1 MAGVKGRSGGA
12 RKSTRP
18 DAKRA
23 GRRKTFASVR
33 IPIFDVKPILDAL
46 MPLHATMERGTPA
59 EVGMAFLVAGLWS
72 EINVAE

>member
-1 MAGVKGRSGGA
+1 MAGKKGRSGGA

-23 GRRKTFASVR
+23 GRPKAFATVR
-33 IPIFDVKPILDAL
+33 VPIANAKPLLDAL
-46 MPLHATMERGTPA
+46 LVQHATTGHGTPA